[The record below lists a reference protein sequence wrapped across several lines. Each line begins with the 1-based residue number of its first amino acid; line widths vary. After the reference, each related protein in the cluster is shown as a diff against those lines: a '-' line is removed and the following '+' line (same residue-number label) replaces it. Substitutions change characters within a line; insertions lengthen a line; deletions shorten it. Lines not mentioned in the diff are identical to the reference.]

1 MSLVNLAN
9 VCSHLQN
16 CSKVRL
22 GTTSILLSKPHLS
35 LCLALQK
42 EGLISTVQVGG
53 IWPPAP
59 PRIAPESREQLAAEL
74 KEEPW
79 AAYPLPAARAEPDRP
94 APKLPRNAAERRIWL
109 GLKYWKNVPVLS
121 RMNVVSKPS
130 RPIKVSFADIQR
142 LVRGFRA
149 GYVDGLK
156 NPGECLFV
164 QTELGILESRECLER
179 RVGGLALCRAL

>member
-22 GTTSILLSKPHLS
+22 GMTSILLSKPHLS
-35 LCLALQK
+35 LCLAMQK
-42 EGLISTVQVGG
+42 EGLVSTVQVGG
-53 IWPPAP
+53 VWPPAP
-59 PRIAPESREQLAAEL
+59 TRISPESREELAQLL
-74 KEEPW
+74 REEPW
-79 AAYPLPAARAEPDRP
+79 AAYPDPAEHDEPDRP
-94 APKLPRNAAERRIWL
+94 PPSLPRNAAHRRIWV
-109 GLKYWKNVPVLS
+109 GLKYWKNLPVLS

-130 RPIKVSFADIQR
+130 RPIRLSYSDIQR
-142 LVRGFRA
+142 LVRGFKA

-164 QTELGILESRECLER
+164 QTKLGILESRECLER
-179 RVGGLALCRAL
+179 RVGGLALCRVL

>member
-1 MSLVNLAN
+1 M
-9 VCSHLQN
+9 
-16 CSKVRL
+16 
-22 GTTSILLSKPHLS
+22 G
-35 LCLALQK
+35 
-42 EGLISTVQVGG
+42 GL
-53 IWPPAP
+53 PAP
-59 PRIAPESREQLAAEL
+59 GR
-74 KEEPW
+74 
-79 AAYPLPAARAEPDRP
+79 ARGPDRP
-94 APKLPRNAAERRIWL
+94 APKLPRSAAERRIWL
-109 GLKYWKNVPVLS
+109 WAWASTGRTRRCWS